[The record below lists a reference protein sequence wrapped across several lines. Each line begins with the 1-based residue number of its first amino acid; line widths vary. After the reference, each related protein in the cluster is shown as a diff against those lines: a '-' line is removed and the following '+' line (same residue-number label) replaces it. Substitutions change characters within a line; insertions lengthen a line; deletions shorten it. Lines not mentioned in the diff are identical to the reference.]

1 MNLRS
6 KLPPKLRQ
14 FATVGALIKLPLLP
28 FAFLTIAFVLIVRPF
43 IVIKFLK
50 VNPWRIGHLLMEIEV
65 ARLNARHKSNTGWRK
80 HFIIYYFPER
90 APANSYLVKKW
101 KEVLPIIQGNWGWL
115 VMSLAQ
121 KISSKS
127 FTINASPRDLNHL
140 LPKTPENIRFSDTEI
155 QHGDNFLQSVN
166 CANKKFVCLMVR
178 DSAYLSAIRTDKSFL
193 KYEYRD
199 SEISTYR
206 EAAEFLT
213 ELGYTVFR
221 MGQIVKSPLISD
233 NPKIID
239 YATNGMRTEF
249 LDLYLGANCQFCIST
264 GTGYDCIPQIFRRPI
279 IYVNMVG
286 FYEDIATNNFIIH
299 PKIYQ
304 DIESQKF
311 LSLREIAKRGI
322 ASEVEIESFIK
333 TKTIVNDLT
342 SIEILTSVSEMES
355 RVNNSYLP
363 SDLQIQLR
371 DRSRKIFETDPYLQG
386 PLNSG
391 VMRGEF
397 ASCFLEK
404 YPNFLD

>member
-6 KLPPKLRQ
+6 KLPPKLCQ

-28 FAFLTIAFVLIVRPF
+28 FALLTIALVLIVRPLV
-43 IVIKFLK
+43 VIKFHK
-50 VNPWRIGHLLMEIEV
+50 VNPWRIGHLLMEVEV
-65 ARLNARHKSNTGWRK
+65 TRLNALHKSNTGLRK
-80 HFIIYYFPER
+80 HLIIYYFPER
-90 APANSYLVKKW
+90 TPANAYLVKKW
-101 KEVLPIIQGNWGWL
+101 KEVLPTIQGNWGWL
-115 VMSLAQ
+115 IMSLAQ
-121 KISSKS
+121 KISRSS
-127 FTINASPRDLNHL
+127 FIINASNRDSKNL
-140 LPKTPENIRFSDTEI
+140 LPKIPENLRFSDTEI
-155 QHGDNFLQSVN
+155 HHGDNFLQSVN

-178 DSAYLSAIRTDKSFL
+178 DSAYLSAIRTGKSFL

-206 EAAEFLT
+206 DAAEFLT

-221 MGQIVKSPLISD
+221 MGQIVKNPLISN
-233 NPKIID
+233 NPRIID

-264 GTGYDCIPQIFRRPI
+264 GAGFDCIPQIFRRPI
-279 IYVNMVG
+279 MYVNMVG

-299 PKIYQ
+299 PKIYH
-304 DIESQKF
+304 DKHSQKF

-322 ASEVEIESFIK
+322 ASEVEIESFIRAN
-333 TKTIVNDLT
+333 TIVKDLT
-342 SIEILTSVSEMES
+342 SIEILKSVSEMES
-355 RVNNSYLP
+355 RVNNTYLP
-363 SDLQIQLR
+363 SNLQIQLR
-371 DRSRKIFETDPYLQG
+371 DKSRKIFKTDPHLQG